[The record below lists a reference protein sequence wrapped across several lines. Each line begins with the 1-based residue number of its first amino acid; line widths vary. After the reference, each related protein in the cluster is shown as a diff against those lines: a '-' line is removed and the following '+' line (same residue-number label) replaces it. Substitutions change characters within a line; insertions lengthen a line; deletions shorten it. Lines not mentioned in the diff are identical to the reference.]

1 MSVARRYAKAIF
13 SLARDEQTLEPV
25 AAELERLATLVADP
39 ALGSTIT
46 NPLLSAAARS
56 AIARTLADQLQLST
70 TTRNFLGLLANHK
83 RLDQLVAIFDHYRRL
98 LDAQLAQVR
107 AHISSAV
114 ALSTTQQNEI
124 VATFA
129 GLTGKRVLATVDV
142 DAELLGGV
150 IVEVEG
156 KVYDG
161 SLRTQLGRL
170 ADSIA
175 GSRAGL

>member
-1 MSVARRYAKAIF
+1 MSVARRYAKALF
-13 SLARDEQTLEPV
+13 ALARDEQALERV
-25 AAELERLATLVADP
+25 AVELESLATLARDP
-39 ALGSTIT
+39 AVGDTLA
-46 NPLLSAAARS
+46 NPLLSFAARR

-70 TTRNFLGLLANHK
+70 TTRNFLGLLAEHQ
-83 RLDQLVAIFDHYRRL
+83 RLDQLVAIADHYRRL
-98 LDAQLAQVR
+98 LDEQLGQVR
-107 AHISSAV
+107 ARITSAV
-114 ALSTTQQNEI
+114 ALSPTQKDEI

-129 GLTGKRVLATVDV
+129 RLTGKRVLPTLAV
-142 DAELLGGV
+142 DADLLGGV

-170 ADSIA
+170 AASIA

>member
-39 ALGSTIT
+39 ALGNTIT
-46 NPLLSAAARS
+46 SPLLSAAARS

-83 RLDQLVAIFDHYRRL
+83 RLDQLGAIFDHYRRL

-175 GSRAGL
+175 GGRAGL

>member
-13 SLARDEQTLEPV
+13 SLARDEQTLEPI
-25 AAELERLATLVADP
+25 AAELERLAELGRDATLA
-39 ALGSTIT
+39 ATIT
-46 NPLLSAAARS
+46 NPLLSAGARS
-56 AIARTLADQLQLST
+56 AIARTLADQLQVST
-70 TTRNFLGLLANHK
+70 TTRNFLGLLANQQ
-83 RLDQLVAIFDHYRRL
+83 RLDQLPAIFDHYRRL
-98 LDAQLAQVR
+98 LDTQLAQVR

-114 ALSTTQQNEI
+114 PLSPAQQNEI

-142 DAELLGGV
+142 DPALLGGV
-150 IVEVEG
+150 IVEVAG

-161 SLRTQLGRL
+161 SLRTQLGHL
-170 ADSIA
+170 AASIA